1 MSMVNEGREGV
12 RVVRMEGPREGSG
25 VQKQDSILRS
35 DVRLKGAAIHT
46 NGSMILQSTEG
57 AFETIF
63 ADEMTRESDMV
74 TIADIPLTRR
84 MV

>member
-35 DVRLKGAAIHT
+35 DVRRKGAAIHT
-46 NGSMILQSTEG
+46 NVSMILHSTEG

>member
-1 MSMVNEGREGV
+1 MSMVNEGRKGV
-12 RVVRMEGPREGSG
+12 RVVRMEGPREGSR

-46 NGSMILQSTEG
+46 NVRMTLQSTEG
-57 AFETIF
+57 TFKTIF

-84 MV
+84 TV

>member
-46 NGSMILQSTEG
+46 NVSMILQSTKG
-57 AFETIF
+57 AFATIF

-84 MV
+84 TV